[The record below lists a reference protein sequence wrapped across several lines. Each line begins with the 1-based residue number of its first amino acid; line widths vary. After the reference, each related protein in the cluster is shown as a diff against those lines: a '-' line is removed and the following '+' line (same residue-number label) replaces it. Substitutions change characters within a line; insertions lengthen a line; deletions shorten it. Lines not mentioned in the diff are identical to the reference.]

1 VTEDEM
7 LAAVRQLAL
16 RARLVAEPGGAVA
29 VAASLSRS
37 AAELGLAAADGAPLV
52 AVLSGGNIDPG
63 LLTGVLGAEATS
75 YNR

>member
-1 VTEDEM
+1 
-7 LAAVRQLAL
+7 
-16 RARLVAEPGGAVA
+16 

-63 LLTGVLGAEATS
+63 LLARVLSAEATS